1 MGTAWPPPELADV
14 FAQQDIWNAW
24 YAGTHE
30 ALTDAYLNAP
40 NDRPAVR
47 RKGFLARLGRWFW
60 GQPTPLGERPSKL
73 HVPLAGAIASTSA
86 NLLFGA
92 PLNLTVD
99 DEATQE
105 RLDQLAD
112 DTTYAVLREAAEIS
126 AALGGVYLRVVWD
139 QSVQDKPWMVAASPD
154 IAVPEWKWGRLSA
167 VTFWNVIR
175 EDANTVVRQLE
186 RHEPGWI
193 RHSVWVGSANELGTR
208 MALTDFP
215 ETAGLADLV
224 VDGDGVPTGTLKLT
238 AQYIPNLKPNK
249 LWRHLPA
256 AADLG
261 RSDFSGVEGLMDALD
276 EAYSDWMRDLR
287 SGKARLLV
295 GSEVLENLGKGQ
307 GAFFDIDR
315 ELFAPLNL
323 APSEDKG
330 SVIEQ
335 VQFKIRTEEHR
346 ALCADLAERIILGA
360 GYSLQT
366 FGVTNEGSGNTTA
379 TEVAARERQSLTTR
393 ANKTSYWR
401 PALAHL
407 FSVLLEIDRTV
418 FGTAV
423 KPVEPHV
430 EFPDVVTPDPG
441 ETARQLNDLNTAG
454 AISTYEKVRRLNP
467 DWRDE
472 QVLEEVA
479 RIKADQAEAKPQPA
493 QPARAQEPS
502 GQPEKSPEGSRTNKD
517 VNEPLVAR

>member
-1 MGTAWPPPELADV
+1 MGTAWPPPGLSDV
-14 FAQQDIWNAW
+14 FAQQEVWSAW
-24 YAGTHE
+24 YAGTPE
-30 ALTDAYLNAP
+30 GLTDAYLNAP
-40 NDRPAVR
+40 NDRPAAR
-47 RKGFLARLGRWFW
+47 RKGLMARLGRWFW

-73 HVPLAGAIASTSA
+73 HVPLAGAIAAASA
-86 NLLFGA
+86 NLLFGS

-99 DEATQE
+99 DAPTQE

-112 DTTYAVLREAAEIS
+112 DTTYAVLREAAEMS

-139 QSVQDKPWMVAASPD
+139 ESIQDKPWLVAASPD
-154 IAVPEWKWGRLSA
+154 IAVPEWKWGRLGA

-193 RHSVWVGSANELGTR
+193 RHSVWIGSTNELGVQ

-215 ETAGLADLV
+215 ETAALADLV
-224 VDGDGVPTGTLKLT
+224 VDGDGIPTGTPKLT

-256 AADLG
+256 AANLG
-261 RSDFSGVEGLMDALD
+261 RSDFSGVEPLMDALD

-295 GSEVLENLGKGQ
+295 GKEVLSNLGRGE

-315 ELFAPLNL
+315 ELFTPLSL
-323 APSEDKG
+323 APGEDKG

-335 VQFKIRTEEHR
+335 VQFNIRTEEHR
-346 ALCADLAERIILGA
+346 VLCADLAERIILGA

-366 FGVTNEGSGNTTA
+366 FGVTSEGSGSTTA
-379 TEVAARERQSLTTR
+379 REVIARERQSLTTR
-393 ANKTSYWR
+393 ANKTSYWW

-407 FSVLLEIDRTV
+407 FGVLLEIDRTV
-418 FGTAV
+418 FRTSV
-423 KPVEPHV
+423 IPQVPDV

-441 ETARQLNDLNTAG
+441 ETAQQLNELNSAG

-479 RIKADQAEAKPQPA
+479 RIREETAPAPEPAVPPEAA
-493 QPARAQEPS
+493 ARA
-502 GQPEKSPEGSRTNKD
+502 PE
-517 VNEPLVAR
+517 AA

>member
-1 MGTAWPPPELADV
+1 MGTAWPPPDLAEV
-14 FAQQDIWNAW
+14 FAQQDVWSAW
-24 YAGTHE
+24 YAGTPEGLTE
-30 ALTDAYLNAP
+30 AYVNSP
-40 NDRPAVR
+40 NDTITRR

-60 GQPTPLGERPSKL
+60 GQPTHPGERPSKL
-73 HVPLAGAIASTSA
+73 HVPLAGAIAATSA
-86 NLLFGA
+86 NLLFGS

-99 DEATQE
+99 DKATQE

-139 QSVQDKPWMVAASPD
+139 QSVQDKPWLVAASPD

-193 RHSVWVGSANELGTR
+193 RHSVWVGSANELGTP
-208 MALTDFP
+208 MSLADFP
-215 ETAGLADLV
+215 ETADLAELV
-224 VDGDGVPTGTLKLT
+224 VDGDGIPTGTPKLT
-238 AQYIPNLKPNK
+238 AAYVPNLRPNK

-256 AADLG
+256 AAHLG
-261 RSDFSGVEGLMDALD
+261 RSDFSGVEPLMDALD

-287 SGKARLLV
+287 LGKARLLV
-295 GSEVLENLGKGQ
+295 GTEVLDNLGKGK
-307 GAFFDIDR
+307 GAAFDIER
-315 ELFAPLNL
+315 ELFTPLAL
-323 APSEDKG
+323 APGEDKG

-335 VQFKIRTEEHR
+335 VQFAIRTEEHR
-346 ALCADLAERIILGA
+346 ALCSELAERIILGA

-366 FGVTNEGSGNTTA
+366 FGLAGDVVATA
-379 TEVAARERQSLTTR
+379 TEISARERQSLTTR

-407 FSVLLEIDRTV
+407 LGVLLEIDRAV
-418 FGTAV
+418 FGTEV
-423 KPVEPHV
+423 VPQVPDI
-430 EFPDVVTPDPG
+430 EFADVVAPDPN
-441 ETARQLNDLNTAG
+441 ETAQQLSLLSAAG

-472 QVLEEVA
+472 QVLEEVS
-479 RIKADQAEAKPQPA
+479 RIQGEAAVATTPVVPPEIPQAA
-493 QPARAQEPS
+493 
-502 GQPEKSPEGSRTNKD
+502 
-517 VNEPLVAR
+517 

>member
-1 MGTAWPPPELADV
+1 MVTAWPPPELAEV
-14 FAQQDIWNAW
+14 FAQQDIWSAW
-24 YAGTHE
+24 YAGTPE
-30 ALTDAYLNAP
+30 GLADAYLNAP

-60 GQPTPLGERPSKL
+60 GQPTPIGERPSKL
-73 HVPLAGAIASTSA
+73 HVPLAGAIAATSA
-86 NLLFGA
+86 NLLFGS
-92 PLNLTVD
+92 PLNLTTD
-99 DEATQE
+99 DKATQE

-112 DTTYAVLREAAEIS
+112 DTTYAVLREAAEIC

-139 QSVQDKPWMVAASPD
+139 QSVQDKPWLVAASPD

-193 RHSVWVGSANELGTR
+193 RHSVWVGSQNELGTQ

-224 VDGDGVPTGTLKLT
+224 IDGDSIPTGTFKLT
-238 AQYIPNLKPNK
+238 AQYVPNLKPNK

-256 AADLG
+256 AGHLG
-261 RSDFSGVEGLMDALD
+261 RSDFSGVEALMDALD

-287 SGKARLLV
+287 TGKARLLV
-295 GSEVLENLGKGQ
+295 GTEVLDNLGRGQ
-307 GAFFDIDR
+307 GGYFDIDR

-323 APSEDKG
+323 APGEDSG

-335 VQFKIRTEEHR
+335 VQFNIRTEEHR

-360 GYSLQT
+360 SYSLQT
-366 FGVTNEGSGNTTA
+366 FGVTSKESGNPTA
-379 TEVAARERQSLTTR
+379 TEIAARERQSLTTR
-393 ANKTSYWR
+393 ANKASYWR

-407 FSVLLEIDRTV
+407 FGVLLEIDRAV
-418 FGTAV
+418 FGTSV
-423 KPVEPHV
+423 IPVEPHV
-430 EFPDVVTPDPG
+430 EFPDLVAPDPS
-441 ETARQLNDLNTAG
+441 ETAEQLDLLSRAG
-454 AISTYEKVRRLNP
+454 AISTFEKVRRLNP
-467 DWRDE
+467 DWREE

-479 RIKADQAEAKPQPA
+479 RIREESTPAAEPTEL
-493 QPARAQEPS
+493 ARRGLETTRSVTDSKGPTPVRA
-502 GQPEKSPEGSRTNKD
+502 
-517 VNEPLVAR
+517 

>member
-14 FAQQDIWNAW
+14 LAQQEIWNAW
-24 YAGTHE
+24 YAGTPE
-30 ALTDAYLNAP
+30 GLTDAYLSAP

-73 HVPLAGAIASTSA
+73 HVPLAGAIAATSA

-92 PLNLTVD
+92 PLNLTVK

-139 QSVQDKPWMVAASPD
+139 QSIQDKPWLVAASPD

-193 RHSVWVGSANELGTR
+193 RHSVWLGSANELGVQ

-215 ETAGLADLV
+215 ETAGLAELV
-224 VDGDGVPTGTLKLT
+224 IDGDGIPTGTPKLT

-256 AADLG
+256 AANLG
-261 RSDFSGVEGLMDALD
+261 RSDFSGVEALMDALD

-287 SGKARLLV
+287 TGKARLLV
-295 GSEVLENLGKGQ
+295 GTEVLENLGKGE
-307 GAFFDIDR
+307 GAFFDLDR

-335 VQFKIRTEEHR
+335 VQFNIRTEEHR

-366 FGVTNEGSGNTTA
+366 FGVTSEGSGNTTA
-379 TEVAARERQSLTTR
+379 TEIAARERQSLTTR
-393 ANKTSYWR
+393 SNKTSYWR

-407 FSVLLEIDRTV
+407 LGVLLEVDRAV
-418 FGTAV
+418 FGTSLV
-423 KPVEPHV
+423 PVEPHV
-430 EFPDVVTPDPG
+430 EFPDLVTPDPG
-441 ETARQLNDLNTAG
+441 ETAQQLELLNRAG
-454 AISTYEKVRRLNP
+454 AISTFEKIRRLNP
-467 DWRDE
+467 DWREE
-472 QVLEEVA
+472 QVLEEVK
-479 RIKADQAEAKPQPA
+479 RIREESAPAPEPATPTPDGSEEAA
-493 QPARAQEPS
+493 
-502 GQPEKSPEGSRTNKD
+502 
-517 VNEPLVAR
+517 

>member
-1 MGTAWPPPELADV
+1 MGTPWPPPELTDV
-14 FAQQDIWNAW
+14 FAQQKVWSAW
-24 YAGTHE
+24 YAGLPE
-30 ALTDAYLNAP
+30 GLTDAYRNAP
-40 NDRPAVR
+40 NDRPATR
-47 RKGFLARLGRWFW
+47 RRGFLARLGRWFW
-60 GQPTPLGERPSKL
+60 GQPTPEGERPSKI
-73 HVPLAGAIASTSA
+73 HVPLAGAIAATSA
-86 NLLFGA
+86 NLLFGS

-139 QSVQDKPWMVAASPD
+139 QSIQDKPWLVAASPD

-193 RHSVWVGSANELGTR
+193 RHSVWVGSADELGVQVP
-208 MALTDFP
+208 LTDFP

-224 VDGDGVPTGTLKLT
+224 IDGDGIPTGTPKLT
-238 AQYIPNLKPNK
+238 AQYIPNLRPNK
-249 LWRHLPA
+249 LWRHVPA
-256 AADLG
+256 AANLG
-261 RSDFSGVEGLMDALD
+261 RSDFSGVEALMDALD

-287 SGKARLLV
+287 LGKARLLLDA
-295 GSEVLENLGKGQ
+295 SVLESLGTGE
-307 GAFFDIDR
+307 GAQFDLDR
-315 ELFAPLNL
+315 ELFVPLNL
-323 APSEDKG
+323 GVAEEKG
-330 SVIEQ
+330 SAIEQ
-335 VQFKIRTEEHR
+335 VQFAIRTEEHR
-346 ALCADLAERIILGA
+346 VLCAELAERIILGA

-366 FGVTNEGSGNTTA
+366 FGVTGESSGNPTA
-379 TEVAARERQSLTTR
+379 TEIAARERQSLTTR

-401 PALAHL
+401 PTLAHL
-407 FSVLLEIDRTV
+407 FGVLLEIDQAV
-418 FGTAV
+418 FGSSV
-423 KPVEPHV
+423 IPQIPDV
-430 EFPDVVTPDPG
+430 EFPDLVTPDPG
-441 ETARQLNDLNTAG
+441 ETARQLNDLNSAG

-479 RIKADQAEAKPQPA
+479 RIREEADPIMTSVGQPA
-493 QPARAQEPS
+493 PEFSPS
-502 GQPEKSPEGSRTNKD
+502 APPSS
-517 VNEPLVAR
+517 A

>member
-1 MGTAWPPPELADV
+1 MGTAWPPPNLAEV
-14 FAQQDIWNAW
+14 FAQQDVWSAW
-24 YAGTHE
+24 YAGTPE
-30 ALTDAYLNAP
+30 GLTEAYLNSP
-40 NDRPAVR
+40 NDMTIRR

-73 HVPLAGAIASTSA
+73 HVPLAGAIAATSA
-86 NLLFGA
+86 NLLFGS

-112 DTTYAVLREAAEIS
+112 DTTYAALREAAEVS

-139 QSVQDKPWMVAASPD
+139 QSVQDKPWLVAASPD

-193 RHSVWVGSANELGTR
+193 RHSVWVGSANELGTQ
-208 MALTDFP
+208 MSLADFP
-215 ETAGLADLV
+215 ETADLAELV
-224 VDGDGVPTGTLKLT
+224 VDGDGIPTGTLKLT
-238 AQYIPNLKPNK
+238 AAYVPNLKPNK

-256 AADLG
+256 AAHLG
-261 RSDFSGVEGLMDALD
+261 RSDFSGVEPLMDALD

-287 SGKARLLV
+287 LGKARLLV
-295 GSEVLENLGKGQ
+295 GTEVLDNLGKGK
-307 GAFFDIDR
+307 GAAFDIER
-315 ELFAPLNL
+315 ELFTPLAL
-323 APSEDKG
+323 APGEDKG

-335 VQFKIRTEEHR
+335 VQFAIRTEEHR
-346 ALCADLAERIILGA
+346 ALCAELAERIILGA

-366 FGVTNEGSGNTTA
+366 FGVAGDVVATA
-379 TEVAARERQSLTTR
+379 TEISARERQSLTTR

-407 FSVLLEIDRTV
+407 FGVLLEIDRAV
-418 FGTAV
+418 FGT
-423 KPVEPHV
+423 PVIPQVPDV
-430 EFPDVVTPDPG
+430 EFADVVAPDPN
-441 ETARQLNDLNTAG
+441 ETAQQLNLLSAAG

-479 RIKADQAEAKPQPA
+479 RIREEAVTPTAPA
-493 QPARAQEPS
+493 APPEDIPAA
-502 GQPEKSPEGSRTNKD
+502 
-517 VNEPLVAR
+517 A